1 MLNIIVTIIVL
12 GVIVLIHE
20 LGHFWAARSI
30 GVSVLE
36 FSIGMGPRIS
46 KYQGKST
53 VFSLRAIPLGGYCMF
68 DPDTKKLDSTGR
80 PASIQARPAWQK
92 IMVSLSGPLMNF
104 VLAILIL
111 TLLFSIVG
119 VPAGYRAVVGEV
131 EAGSPADQA
140 GMQAGDLISAIQG
153 QPVTDWQ
160 QMGDLLQEQKTNK
173 EVSITV
179 QRNGQSLDLK
189 VMPQYDEAEERL
201 LIGITVD
208 TSQAIMTRYNLLQGL
223 VMGVKQTFVLCAMML
238 SSIGQL
244 ISGQASVSENLSGP
258 VGLIQIISDTAKS
271 GVLNT
276 IYLTAFLSINLG
288 LLNLLPVPA
297 LDGGNI
303 VIYLIELVRR
313 KAMDQDKE
321 GLIHL
326 IGYILLLAM
335 ILILTYKDIM
345 KLIGN

>member
-1 MLNIIVTIIVL
+1 MMNIIVTIIVL
-12 GVIVLIHE
+12 GIIVLIHE

-30 GVSVLE
+30 GASVLE
-36 FSIGMGPRIS
+36 FSIGMGPRIY
-46 KYQGKST
+46 KYEGKST

-68 DPDTKKLDSTGR
+68 DPDTKKLDPSGR
-80 PASIQARPAWQK
+80 PASILGRPAWQK
-92 IMVSLSGPLMNF
+92 ILVSLSGPAMNF

-111 TLLFSIVG
+111 TMLFTLVG
-119 VPAGYRAVVGEV
+119 VPAGYQPVIGEV
-131 EAGSPADQA
+131 EAGSPADLA
-140 GMQAGDLISAIQG
+140 GMQAGDLIEAIQG
-153 QPVTDWQ
+153 QPVSDWQ
-160 QMGDLLQEQKTNK
+160 QMGDLLQEQNHGD

-179 QRNGQSLDLK
+179 QREGQSLELR
-189 VMPQYDEAEERL
+189 MAPLYDESEGRWMV
-201 LIGITVD
+201 GITVD
-208 TSQAIMTRYNLLQGL
+208 TRKAILTRYSFPQGL
-223 VMGVKQTFVLCAMML
+223 IMGIKQTMALCAMML
-238 SSIGQL
+238 TSIGQL

-271 GVLNT
+271 GFLNT

-303 VIYLIELVRR
+303 VIYLIEMVRR

-326 IGYILLLAM
+326 VGYILLLAM

-345 KLIGN
+345 KLIGS